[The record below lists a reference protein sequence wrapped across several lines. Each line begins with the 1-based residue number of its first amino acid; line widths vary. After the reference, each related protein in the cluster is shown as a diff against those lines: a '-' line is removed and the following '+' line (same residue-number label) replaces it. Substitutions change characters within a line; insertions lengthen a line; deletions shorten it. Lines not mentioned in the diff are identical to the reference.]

1 RLNREVRK
9 RLKTMDSLPNI
20 EAAEK
25 IIYLNVT
32 DYNDRWARR
41 KLSGFGLAKEEI
53 KNMFDNRYGEK

>member
-1 RLNREVRK
+1 
-9 RLKTMDSLPNI
+9 MDSLPNI